1 MQAGDHLVTPRT
13 GYTHHGLYV
22 GDGKVIHYAGLAD
35 GLSRGAIE
43 LCSLDEFRAGCPV
56 RVREHLL
63 RVYDRGES
71 VERAYSRLGENLYS
85 VFLNNCEHF
94 VTWCIQGLHSS
105 RQVNTAAAALLGT
118 RSLATSATPA
128 SGKAVAQALFGSKE
142 ACTTVAKMAAASS
155 GGTTAGLLGSGTAKS
170 LAATSAGT
178 VSGLVAG
185 GAASGAASS
194 GAVAVAGL
202 AGVTTASAALPLVI
216 SAGVGLAIGYGI
228 KRLFDWF

>member
-22 GDGKVIHYAGLAD
+22 GDGRVIHYSGLAD

-43 LCSLDEFRAGCPV
+43 LCSLDEFRAGRPV

-63 RVYDRGES
+63 RVYSREES

-128 SGKAVAQALFGSKE
+128 TGKAVAQALFGSKE
-142 ACTTVAKMAAASS
+142 ACTTVAKVAASS

-178 VSGLVAG
+178 ASGIVAG
-185 GAASGAASS
+185 SAASGAATT
-194 GAVAVAGL
+194 GAAAVAGL
-202 AGVTTASAALPLVI
+202 VGVSAAPVTVTV
-216 SAGVGLAIGYGI
+216 AVGVGVGAAVAYGV
-228 KRLFDWF
+228 KKLFDWF